1 MDGPV
6 QLLYVDDDENDCIL
20 VSESLRE
27 LCDHCMLSCVATAQE
42 AINRLTA
49 TQGTDSFPHLVITDG
64 SLRGAGGSPGLITAI
79 HGKYPRLPVL
89 VFSGNP
95 SQERVD
101 EFYEAGANGF
111 IYKGVGMDEFS
122 RHLAELVSHWTKIL
136 ILPSRP
142 KRL

>member
-1 MDGPV
+1 MDGQV

-27 LCDHCMLSCVATAQE
+27 LCDHCILSCAANAEQ
-42 AINRLTA
+42 AIDRLTG

-64 SLRGAGGSPGLITAI
+64 SLRGPGGSPGLIAAI
-79 HGKYPRLPVL
+79 HERYPLLPVL

-95 SQERVD
+95 VQERVD
-101 EFYEAGANGF
+101 EFYAAGANAF
-111 IYKGVGMDEFS
+111 IYKGVGMDQFS
-122 RHLAELVSHWTKIL
+122 THLAQLLNHWTKLL

-142 KRL
+142 K